1 MQCTT
6 LPARDNEEG
15 ASGQAIPVR
24 RPPEILICR
33 DRRDF
38 RLLYIGTCDSKHSKR
53 ANTIFRV
60 GRGQQPRPFLSTS
73 QRSMAEN
80 LAHFYRD
87 QRSMAD
93 ATAKAL
99 PSAVILMVPSS
110 QGAGSVCEGIYYIS
124 SI

>member
-15 ASGQAIPVR
+15 ASGQAIPAR

-38 RLLYIGTCDSKHSKR
+38 RLQVHVTRNIVGSRNPKR

-99 PSAVILMVPSS
+99 LVPATSS
-110 QGAGSVCEGIYYIS
+110 
-124 SI
+124 

>member
-1 MQCTT
+1 VVKQYRSAGRRRFSYAVTAVIFGYCT
-6 LPARDNEEG
+6 
-15 ASGQAIPVR
+15 
-24 RPPEILICR
+24 
-33 DRRDF
+33 
-38 RLLYIGTCDSKHSKR
+38 GTCDSKHSKR

-99 PSAVILMVPSS
+99 PSSYLCYLVLMLK
-110 QGAGSVCEGIYYIS
+110 
-124 SI
+124 